1 MEPEENARTI
11 EVRAIADPTEQ
22 ADEFRLVANVPLHEV
37 VEPHGNQKRRQ
48 DHHVQLHVNR
58 ASGQVAEPSTQDD
71 KQIEQQN
78 GQRRGGMRATQADE
92 HMMQMRLVG
101 MERRFVLQDARRHH
115 AKRIEDRY
123 RQDSQH
129 EGNQPDI
136 LRIVDFAESAV
147 RQSPHDEHRNHN
159 THDERSAIPDEHLR
173 TLAEEIVKKERNQ
186 RPCRHHG
193 QHGHHPISDTP
204 EHPAE
209 EETRQ
214 DAIARR
220 KAIHAVDQIDAVD
233 NSNGSH
239 NRQRHGQIL
248 WDLMNTPQ
256 PVEVIQTVPSDVD
269 QQQHRENLNQE
280 TQPRREIENIIQRAG
295 IEHDH
300 HRHNDDEQLRA
311 VADQA
316 GTPQSDDR
324 AEKDGDTSQY
334 GDRFALQFPRIGIID
349 DILVQSD
356 PHQTRMNP
364 ANTQQGDQKGSNVQ
378 HGKREILRLN
388 ICLDLTP
395 KEVR

>member
-1 MEPEENARTI
+1 M
-11 EVRAIADPTEQ
+11 RAVADPTEQ
-22 ADEFRLVANVPLHEV
+22 ADEFRLVADVPLHEI
-37 VEPHGNQKRRQ
+37 VEPHGNQKRHQ

-58 ASGQVAEPSTQDD
+58 ASGQIAEPSTQDD

-78 GQRRGGMRATQADE
+78 GQSRGGMRAPQTDKHVVQV
-92 HMMQMRLVG
+92 RFVR

-123 RQDSQH
+123 CQDSQH
-129 EGNQPDI
+129 EGDQPDI

-147 RQSPHDEHRNHN
+147 RQRPHDEHRNDN

-173 TLAEEIVKKERNQ
+173 TLAEEIVEKERNQ
-186 RPCRHHG
+186 RPRRHHG

-233 NSNGSH
+233 NSHGSH
-239 NRQRHGQIL
+239 NRQRYGQIL
-248 WDLMNTPQ
+248 GDPMNSPQ
-256 PVEVIQTVPSDVD
+256 PVEVIQTVPADVD
-269 QQQHRENLNQE
+269 QQQHRENLDQE
-280 TQPRREIENIIQRAG
+280 TQPRQEIENIIQRTDV
-295 IEHDH
+295 EHDH
-300 HRHNDDEQLRA
+300 HRHDDDKQFGA
-311 VADQA
+311 VADQT

-388 ICLDLTP
+388 FCLDLTP

>member
-11 EVRAIADPTEQ
+11 EVRAVADPTEQ
-22 ADEFRLVANVPLHEV
+22 ADEFRLVTDVPLHEI

-48 DHHVQLHVNR
+48 DHHVQLHINR

-78 GQRRGGMRATQADE
+78 GQRRGGMRAPQADE
-92 HMMQMRLVG
+92 HMMQVRLVG
-101 MERRFVLQDARRHH
+101 MERGFVLQDARRHH

-123 RQDSQH
+123 SQDSQH

-147 RQSPHDEHRNHN
+147 RQRPHDEHRNDN

-173 TLAEEIVKKERNQ
+173 TLAEEIVEKERNQ
-186 RPCRHHG
+186 RPRRHHG

-239 NRQRHGQIL
+239 DRQRHGQIL

-256 PVEVIQTVPSDVD
+256 PVKVIQTVPSDVD

-280 TQPRREIENIIQRAG
+280 TQPRRKIENIIQRAG

-300 HRHNDDEQLRA
+300 HRHNDDEQFRA

-324 AEKDGDTSQY
+324 AEKDSDTSQY

-349 DILVQSD
+349 DIFVQSD